1 MSLQVSIVTPRAV
14 VWKGEA
20 KSVQAP
26 GELGE
31 FGVLPKHIPFL
42 STLKPGTLT
51 VEDAQGVTVKYTIG
65 TGFAEAGPDRVVILT
80 ESCEKV

>member
-1 MSLQVSIVTPRAV
+1 MPLQVSIVTPRAV

-20 KSVQAP
+20 DSVQAP

-51 VEDAQGVTVKYTIG
+51 VYTGGSSKKYTIG

-80 ESCEKV
+80 ESCEAV

>member
-1 MSLQVSIVTPRAV
+1 MALEVSIVTPRAV
-14 VWKGEA
+14 VWKGQA
-20 KSVQAP
+20 DSVQAP

-42 STLKPGTLT
+42 STLRPGTLT
-51 VEDAQGVTVKYTIG
+51 VHAGGTAKKYTIG

-80 ESCEKV
+80 ESCEAI